1 LLQFDIS
8 TIIEIYYKPAKM
20 CETSRM
26 NRRLVIAAAA
36 ALGLTPHTWAAA
48 QSRAATG
55 PATSRMRLVTTHL
68 PPLVLE
74 HGGTRPGALTELV
87 VELCKRMQ
95 LAPQTQFVPWRRAT
109 FLATTM
115 PATAIYPLTRLPERE
130 AQYRWL
136 APLYDEH
143 YVFLALRKGPFD
155 VHSPQQMKT
164 RRIAMLR
171 GAGQAAVLRELGYSN
186 LVEAASIDE
195 VHRFL
200 LTGIAEA
207 SFGERNIIRTSLR
220 NRGEEANFEL
230 SAPLRSTT
238 AWLAGSL
245 DFTQDEVQQFQRAT
259 AAMAA
264 DGSSRRILARYG
276 LD

>member
-1 LLQFDIS
+1 
-8 TIIEIYYKPAKM
+8 M

-26 NRRLVIAAAA
+26 NRRLVIAAAI
-36 ALGLTPHTWAAA
+36 LGLAPHAWADAPAKTAASPAAA
-48 QSRAATG
+48 
-55 PATSRMRLVTTHL
+55 RMRLVTTHL

-74 HGGTRPGALTELV
+74 HGGARPGALTELV
-87 VELCKRMQ
+87 AELCKRMQ

-155 VHSPQQMKT
+155 VRSGQQMKT

-171 GAGQAAVLRELGYSN
+171 GAGQAAMLRELGYSN

-200 LTGIAEA
+200 LTGIADA
-207 SFGERNIIRTSLR
+207 AFGERNIIRTSLR
-220 NRGEEANFEL
+220 NRGEEADFEL

-245 DFTQDEVQQFQRAT
+245 DFSPDEVQQFQRAM

>member
-1 LLQFDIS
+1 MGLAPRA
-8 TIIEIYYKPAKM
+8 Y
-20 CETSRM
+20 
-26 NRRLVIAAAA
+26 AAA
-36 ALGLTPHTWAAA
+36 T
-48 QSRAATG
+48 AATAASA
-55 PATSRMRLVTTHL
+55 PAQGAGAASRMRIVTAHL

-74 HGGTRPGALTELV
+74 HGGRRPGALMELV
-87 VELCKRMQ
+87 AELCKRMR
-95 LAPQTQFVPWRRAT
+95 LAPETQFVPWRRAT

-115 PATAIYPLTRLPERE
+115 PATAVFPLTRLPERE

-143 YVFLALRKGPFD
+143 YVFLALRKGDFD
-155 VHSPQQMKT
+155 VRTPQAMKS

-186 LVEAASIDE
+186 LVESASIDE

-200 LTGIAEA
+200 LTGIADA

-220 NRGEEANFEL
+220 SRGEEADFHL
-230 SAPLRSTT
+230 SAPVRSTT

-245 DFTQDEVQQFQRAT
+245 DFSEGEAQQFQKT
-259 AAMAA
+259 MAAMAA
-264 DGSSRRILARYG
+264 DGTSRRILARYG
-276 LD
+276 LA